1 MVIDGHTSRDVADRF
16 GLSVRTVDNHLAHVF
31 TKLGIASRAEL
42 RDALHRW
49 RPPAGDRGQP
59 DDRVE

>member
-1 MVIDGHTSRDVADRF
+1 MAIDGHTSREVADRF

-42 RDALHRW
+42 RDALGRAD
-49 RPPAGDRGQP
+49 RAG
-59 DDRVE
+59 